1 LFVEIEKRGMGLMT
15 TPTDR
20 VTGPRDLF
28 ALLIGA
34 VASCS
39 VALCASSAA
48 YAHSDRIPPVL
59 ILPSIAQPPPPSMG
73 AVKVVTLATPA
84 APLLDASTGGIHE
97 DLTDAFAGFTTD
109 GQRVEV
115 GIAAEGA
122 PRVLFVSIGESRQT
136 FWRFAPPDQPEG
148 WFDDR
153 GLRLGGPI
161 FVEPKPN
168 SRISSTFGPRR
179 YYGRVSSGGFHN
191 GIDYEGRMGEAIYAV
206 ADGVINLSGWHFEYG
221 RTVRITHAEKFETLY
236 AHLST
241 FAPGIEPG
249 AKVRRG
255 ELIGHVGMT
264 GRSTGPHL
272 HFSTIV
278 NGQFVD
284 PAPYMSARQ
293 DRYLRPETMVRF
305 RKWQDEIRAAT
316 EGERAPQRLRGPKTG
331 DEWTTRI

>member
-1 LFVEIEKRGMGLMT
+1 MT
-15 TPTDR
+15 TLTDR
-20 VTGPRDLF
+20 VTGPRELF
-28 ALLIGA
+28 ALLMGA

-39 VALCASSAA
+39 LALCASGAA
-48 YAHSDRIPPVL
+48 LAHSDRTPPVL
-59 ILPSIAQPPPPSMG
+59 VLPSLPLPTPPSIG

-84 APLLDASTGGIHE
+84 TPLLDASTGGIDE
-97 DLTDAFAGFTTD
+97 DLTEAFAGFTTD
-109 GQRVEV
+109 GQRVEI
-115 GIAAEGA
+115 GLATEGT
-122 PRVLFVSIGESRQT
+122 PRILFVSIGDGKQT

-148 WFDDR
+148 WFDEQ
-153 GLRLGGPI
+153 GKRLGGPI
-161 FVEPKPN
+161 LVEPKPN

-179 YYGRVSSGGFHN
+179 YYGRISSGGFHN
-191 GIDYEGRMGEAIYAV
+191 GIDYESRMGEPIYAA

-221 RTVRITHAEKFETLY
+221 RTVKITHAERFETLY

-249 AKVRRG
+249 VKVRRG

-284 PAPYMSARQ
+284 PAPYMSARR
-293 DRYLRPETMVRF
+293 DRHLRPETMVQF
-305 RKWQDEIRAAT
+305 RRWQGEIRAAT
-316 EGERAPQRLRGPKTG
+316 EAERGPQRLRTPRTG

>member
-1 LFVEIEKRGMGLMT
+1 MT
-15 TPTDR
+15 TLTDR
-20 VTGPRDLF
+20 VTGPRDLL
-28 ALLIGA
+28 ALVMGA
-34 VASCS
+34 VASCGF
-39 VALCASSAA
+39 ALCASSTAL
-48 YAHSDRIPPVL
+48 AHSDRTPPVL
-59 ILPSIAQPPPPSMG
+59 ILPSLPRPTPLSMA

-84 APLLDASTGGIHE
+84 APLPDPSSGGIHE
-97 DLTDAFAGFTTD
+97 DLREAFAGFVMD
-109 GQRVEV
+109 AQKVEV
-115 GIAAEGA
+115 GVATDGA

-148 WFDDR
+148 WFDDS
-153 GLRLGGPI
+153 GKRLGGPI

-179 YYGRVSSGGFHN
+179 YYGRISSGGFHN
-191 GIDYEGRMGEAIYAV
+191 GIDYEGRMGEAIYAA

-221 RTVRITHAEKFETLY
+221 RTVKITHAEKFETLY

-255 ELIGHVGMT
+255 DLIGHVGMT
-264 GRSTGPHL
+264 GRSTGPPL

-284 PAPYMSARQ
+284 PAPYMSARH
-293 DRYLRPETMVRF
+293 DRYLRPETLVRF

-316 EGERAPQRLRGPKTG
+316 EGERGPQRLRGPKTG